1 MATTT
6 RRRSAPASGGF
17 VPGAD
22 DSHPVPPRLAAL
34 DGVRTLAVTL
44 VLLFHLRVPGLS
56 GGFLGVDVFFVLS
69 GFLITTLLLRDIVAT
84 GRIDLARFWARRM
97 SRLMPA
103 VLLLFVVVGL
113 WGALAAPSFRLPNLG
128 ADLLWCLLYV
138 GNWHFIGS
146 SSYFADDGTT
156 SPLLHLWS
164 LGVEEQFY
172 LFWPLLLALV
182 AALLASASTG
192 RHARRDLVG
201 ARTRSTAAVM
211 AVGALVA
218 VASIVAMAQTYALD
232 GSNRAYMG
240 TDAKVFEPLLG
251 AVFAAATLRPSVAAF
266 VRAHAHRLMVSGV
279 AGILV
284 AVLALGTPDGPRPAY
299 FLGGAVLLC
308 LAAVALV
315 AGATAVDP
323 HEGVARA
330 FTHPVVAY
338 LGRISYGLYL
348 WHWPWAVWLLPAPGA
363 GGGFDP
369 ARALLVAVLTV
380 ACAATSYHLLEMPL
394 RSGQMRLVP
403 SGRVLRAGFTAMAAT
418 AFLPFL
424 LGATPWYGG
433 VKAASG
439 AQRVLLVGDSVPHQL
454 TASFAQAGERY
465 GVTVSDGA
473 YGGCSAMGILTV
485 NADGSV
491 YNPPTPRLPG
501 ASGPICAP
509 VAADQTAAVERVQP
523 HVVLWWSRYEYAD
536 RLSDQGAPLRAGDP
550 GFWDAQRAALDRSV
564 DRLTAGGARLVIV
577 EPEPPGQRVGAGC
590 ADRETC
596 LPFLVRLREED
607 QVRQEW
613 VRVLHQKAKDDPRVR
628 LIRVD
633 DVFCRD
639 EASPCDDRLPLNTG
653 EGFAPATD
661 QPARSD
667 GSHFV
672 PEAAGAV
679 TDVTLRRAL
688 TAAG

>member
-1 MATTT
+1 MTSTAAGPRST
-6 RRRSAPASGGF
+6 RASGGF
-17 VPGAD
+17 LAGAD
-22 DSHPVPPRLAAL
+22 DSHPAPPRLAAL

-44 VLLFHLRVPGLS
+44 VLLFHVRVPGLS

-84 GRIDLARFWARRM
+84 GRVDLARFWARRM

-103 VLLLFVVVGL
+103 VLLLFVVVGF
-113 WGALAAPSFRLPNLG
+113 WGALAAPPFRVPDLG

-172 LFWPLLLALV
+172 LFWPVLLAGV

-201 ARTRSTAAVM
+201 ARARSTAAVM
-211 AVGALVA
+211 AVGAILA
-218 VASIVAMAQTYALD
+218 VASIVTMAQTFATD
-232 GSNRAYMG
+232 GPNRAYMG

-251 AVFAAATLRPSVAAF
+251 AVFAAATLRPSVAEF
-266 VRAHAHRLMVSGV
+266 VRTHAHRLMVGGT
-279 AGILV
+279 AGILLSALV
-284 AVLALGTPDGPRPAY
+284 LGTPEGPRPAY
-299 FLGGAVLLC
+299 FLGGAVLLS

-315 AGATAVDP
+315 AGATKVNP
-323 HEGVARA
+323 EQGLARA
-330 FTHPVVAY
+330 FTHPVVTY

-348 WHWPWAVWLLPAPGA
+348 WHWPWAVWLLPADGRA
-363 GGGFDP
+363 GFDP
-369 ARALLVAVLTV
+369 ARALAVAALTV
-380 ACAATSYHLLEMPL
+380 VCAAASYHLLEIPL
-394 RSGQMRLVP
+394 RTGQMRLVP
-403 SGRVLRAGFTAMAAT
+403 PRRVLRAGFIAMAAT

-433 VKAASG
+433 VKAAAG
-439 AQRVLLVGDSVPHQL
+439 AQRLLLVGDSVPHQL
-454 TASFAQAGERY
+454 AASFASAGERY
-465 GVTVSDGA
+465 GLTISDGA
-473 YGGCSAMGILTV
+473 NGGCSAMGILTV

-491 YNPPTPRLPG
+491 YNPPTARVPG
-501 ASGPICAP
+501 ASGPVCAP
-509 VAADQTAAVERVQP
+509 VVGDQTAAVERVQP
-523 HVVLWWSRYEYAD
+523 HIVLWWSRYEYAD
-536 RLSDQGAPLRAGDP
+536 RLSDSGSPLRAGDP
-550 GFWDAQRAALDRSV
+550 GFWEAQRASLDRSV

-577 EPEPPGQRVGAGC
+577 EPEPPGRQVGAGC
-590 ADRETC
+590 ADTATC
-596 LPFLVRLREED
+596 LPFLVRLRDED

-613 VRVLHQKAKDDPRVR
+613 ARVLQHKASQDPRVR

-639 EASPCDDRLPLNTG
+639 DASPCDDRLPLDNG
-653 EGFAPATD
+653 EGFPPAID
-661 QPARSD
+661 QPARAD

-672 PEAAGAV
+672 PEAEARVA
-679 TDVTLRRAL
+679 DVALRRTLAV
-688 TAAG
+688 AG